1 MLATRALSSPGDP
14 ASPDWWW
21 ACRGPAHHIYGIAL
35 PQTLHALGSVETHL
49 VLSDG
54 ARRTIQLEFFEL
66 SLRQFG
72 ENSRTTLSL
81 ALCLDRLQR
90 LPEALAWLDRTL
102 ALDPTNE
109 TAVHMR
115 PSPPSWRQP
124 RSPFSEQS
132 RRRKTSTVGSIVPE
146 WPHRMRHLT

>member
-1 MLATRALSSPGDP
+1 MPLNP
-14 ASPDWWW
+14 
-21 ACRGPAHHIYGIAL
+21 
-35 PQTLHALGSVETHL
+35 E
-49 VLSDG
+49 SD
-54 ARRTIQLEFFEL
+54 
-66 SLRQFG
+66 SQFG

-81 ALCLDRLQR
+81 ALCLHRLQR

-115 PSPPSWRQP
+115 SSVAAKLAPTPVVHSANSAGAARQ
-124 RSPFSEQS
+124 
-132 RRRKTSTVGSIVPE
+132 STVGSIVPE